1 MPSIISGI
9 IFVVGLLSYYWFFF
23 VEYGAIVTVI
33 ITFLCGL
40 FGGAI
45 ALGTKKR
52 KLVTMHALLILSPYL
67 LLLVIKIF

>member
-23 VEYGAIVTVI
+23 VDYGAIVTLI
-33 ITFLCGL
+33 ITFICGL

-45 ALGTKKR
+45 AFGTSNR
-52 KLVTMHALLILSPYL
+52 KLITMHVLLILSPHL
-67 LLLVIKIF
+67 LLLAINIF